1 MKHPP
6 RCLPQIALLA
16 AALIWG
22 LSFVVIK
29 NALDVIPP
37 MLLLAVRFTGA
48 AAVLSALFFRQ
59 LKGMSKKLVRN
70 AAVAGVCL
78 FFAYA
83 SQTIGITDTT
93 PGKNAFL
100 TAIYCVIVP
109 FLFWAAGGER
119 PTLWNLL
126 AAALCLAGIGLVS
139 LSEGL
144 TVGMGDA
151 LTILGGFLYA
161 VHIVVLSRTCAGF
174 DASLVTI
181 VQFASAAVCAWVCAA
196 LTETFPPLSALTVQS
211 AWELAYLTLLASAAA
226 ILFQTYGQ
234 KHAPPAAASILLS
247 QEAVIGVASSALL
260 YGEKLTFRL
269 VLGFFVILLAV
280 ITSETKWSFLRPRKK
295 AGAKLF
301 QNNA

>member
-1 MKHPP
+1 MKKTP
-6 RCLPQIALLA
+6 RFLPQTALLC

-29 NALDVIPP
+29 NALDVFPP
-37 MLLLAVRFTGA
+37 MYLLAIRFTGA
-48 AAVLSALFFRQ
+48 AAVLALIFFRR
-59 LKGMSKKLVRN
+59 LKNIDKSLLFN
-70 AAVAGVCL
+70 AMLAGVCL

-119 PTLWNLL
+119 PSGWNIS
-126 AAALCLAGIGLVS
+126 AAALCLLGIGLVS

-144 TVGMGDA
+144 SIGRGDF
-151 LTILGGFLYA
+151 LTIVGGFLYA
-161 VHIVVLSRTCAGF
+161 VHIVVLSRRCAKH

-181 VQFASAAVCAWVCAA
+181 VQFLSAAVCAWVAA
-196 LTETFPPLSALTVQS
+196 GLTETFPTLSAFTGDSLL
-211 AWELAYLTLLASAAA
+211 ELSYLTLLASAAA

-234 KHAPPAAASILLS
+234 KHAPPSASSILLS
-247 QEAVIGVASSALL
+247 QEAVFGVACSTLL
-260 YGEKLTFRL
+260 YGEVLTVRL
-269 VLGFFVILLAV
+269 LIGFAVIFLAV
-280 ITSETKWSFLRPRKK
+280 ITSETKWSFLRRGK
-295 AGAKLF
+295 AQKSLEA
-301 QNNA
+301 